1 MLNSVNLMGRLTKDP
16 ELKYTPSNVPV
27 TSFTLASE
35 RDVRNKET
43 GEKYTDFIDCVAFR
57 ATAENIAKYFSKG
70 RMAAVNGR
78 LQSRSWTDDKGAY
91 HSKTE
96 IKVDSIYFA
105 DSPKTNQAAGQS
117 DAQGDFSQSDVQA
130 GFTAIPAPIDDD
142 DLPF

>member
-1 MLNSVNLMGRLTKDP
+1 MLNRVNIMGRLTKDP

-57 ATAENIAKYFSKG
+57 ATAENIVKYFSKG
-70 RMAAVNGR
+70 RMVAVDGR
-78 LQSRSWTDDKGAY
+78 LQSRSWTDNEGAY
-91 HSKTE
+91 RSKTE
-96 IKVDSIYFA
+96 INVNSIYFA
-105 DSPKTNQAAGQS
+105 DSQKTNQTAGQS
-117 DAQGDFSQSDVQA
+117 NTPE
-130 GFTAIPAPIDDD
+130 GFTEMTVVEDE